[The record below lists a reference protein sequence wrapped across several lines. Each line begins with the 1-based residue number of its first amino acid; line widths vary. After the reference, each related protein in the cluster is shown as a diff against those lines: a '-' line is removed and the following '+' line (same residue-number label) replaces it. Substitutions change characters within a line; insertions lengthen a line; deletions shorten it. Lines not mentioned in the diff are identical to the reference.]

1 MTDMDV
7 VEMDKDVGH
16 VLIPSILNGVP
27 QAGQFSTHFDI
38 ADKGTFQLD
47 LKLKI
52 QHFNASLSLE
62 DNPYLQILLLRN
74 VTHEES
80 TTISAAP
87 TTASSMTTAAE
98 KVVAADATTETTIRQ
113 ETDDELLEVSEN
125 SDTSMSERSDS
136 SNFWHLDNAAED
148 MESHNIFSSND
159 YSLYFGKI
167 AEDSKWIHVR

>member
-16 VLIPSILNGVP
+16 VLIPSILDGVP
-27 QAGQFSTHFDI
+27 QPGQFSTHFDI

-52 QHFNASLSLE
+52 QHFNSSLSLE

-80 TTISAAP
+80 TTMSAAP
-87 TTASSMTTAAE
+87 TTDSSMTTAAE

-125 SDTSMSERSDS
+125 YDTSMSER
-136 SNFWHLDNAAED
+136 FWRLDNASED